1 MRNDKANP
9 NAAEK
14 MNMRMYSW
22 CPSDKND
29 RGLAN
34 ASCSSAL
41 PLIDSRHTGVTSRH
55 RSKRTDKVITA
66 SITTDAQ
73 NDGAGDTVVTSV
85 ATSTAHATPIEVRWG
100 ESAWA
105 NAMPMR

>member
-1 MRNDKANP
+1 MSERQKRPGTRQRKLFKRFA
-9 NAAEK
+9 
-14 MNMRMYSW
+14 
-22 CPSDKND
+22 
-29 RGLAN
+29 
-34 ASCSSAL
+34 
-41 PLIDSRHTGVTSRH
+41 HTGVTSRH